1 MSPPRKLLLTVIFVA
16 FSCPCV
22 QGGEAVVRTEDVVYG
37 RKFGMALTMDIFQPA
52 KPNGAGILFLVNGG
66 WLSSK
71 DTPMMVTIQPD
82 YYRPYLERG
91 YTVFAIVTS
100 SQPRFTM
107 ARALRGSLCRQSDQR
122 LYSSYQTLFL
132 S

>member
-1 MSPPRKLLLTVIFVA
+1 MSAPHELLLTGLLLA
-16 FSCPCV
+16 FCCPSGHCAD
-22 QGGEAVVRTEDVVYG
+22 AVVRTEDVLYG

-82 YYRPYLERG
+82 YYRP
-91 YTVFAIVTS
+91 
-100 SQPRFTM
+100 
-107 ARALRGSLCRQSDQR
+107 
-122 LYSSYQTLFL
+122 
-132 S
+132 